1 MTART
6 LWAQRS
12 RPYAGRVPPFSRH
25 QTPEQLRAG
34 INSWPTL
41 SAQKIQVT
49 SIADDWSRAVI
60 RLDLTDENSNY
71 FGTAFGGS
79 LFSMIDPFVVILLAN
94 QLGDA
99 YAVWDKVVEID
110 FVRPGTGPVTATVE
124 MPADVVDEVRA
135 ATTDGEKLLRWF
147 EVPLLAED
155 GSVVAVQRRQI
166 YVRKRRDA

>member
-1 MTART
+1 M
-6 LWAQRS
+6 
-12 RPYAGRVPPFSRH
+12 PPFSRD

-34 INSWPTL
+34 INSWPTFA
-41 SAQKIQVT
+41 AQKIEVT
-49 SIADDWSRAVI
+49 SIADDWSRAEI

-94 QLGDA
+94 QMGEQF
-99 YAVWDKVVEID
+99 AVWDKVVEID
-110 FVRPGTGPVTATVE
+110 FVRPGTGPVTAVVE
-124 MPADVVDEVRA
+124 MPASVVAEIRE
-135 ATTDGEKLLRWF
+135 ATRNGEKLLRWF

-166 YVRKRRDA
+166 YVRRNRDA